1 MRIPTSLKF
10 NFSKCSTILV
20 SLARRKSS
28 SSIGRKSFYDPSKK
42 SRSVANMEKALG
54 EKYKI
59 LAERMTSTKML
70 SPNPS
75 LRVGKCKSTP
85 PRRIRPVSLFSALA
99 SPSPQKVVKR
109 PEAEEDPRIIQDI
122 KPDHHRL
129 LQERMISI
137 KSAPSPQSKPS
148 FRVKETPPR
157 RIQPVRLLF
166 ASPSPPKALPGLAEA
181 RAKGGLLMRNLS
193 FDTADAS
200 PSKTNRVTFSPKPSI
215 QKMFAR
221 DSPKKLLRTPTKV
234 PGLSGA
240 LTSPMKSILKSPL
253 RSPPHFNMYF
263 TQQPS
268 PLIGKGSPIPML
280 TSRGKPTMC
289 THLASGKR
297 ISPKQTLPSTSPST
311 KVISPRMK
319 STMSQPRASPSRTRI
334 QTRAVRKIFYQA
346 CEEPTNGQGISAFMK
361 VPAEQGTDLHEEKFC
376 NITKNMSSQSIDT
389 TAVPSSP
396 AQATTPHRVRRLSLR
411 SRMSPYSDRS
421 RVIGTET
428 FTESLVGDN
437 SLGFSIDASEE
448 NASGSRILQE
458 IASCSAATDSS
469 QELDIRSPHRRINKR
484 RKEKRMVIAA
494 LDESANLSVEDNFPC
509 SRPKRQR
516 SPDSPST
523 AGLSVSSQCETPTKK
538 RKTTFDS
545 GLSFNS
551 SSTDYFSSSEI
562 FAASREL
569 PEINSTDCAKFA
581 RLGSNSNDFDTS
593 QSGMLRSRLG
603 CQLSGASDSNS
614 NFSYDLPSSPIFT
627 SSGPVLRN
635 KSLERIRSACDVTT
649 SESDS
654 SSRPSS
660 PVFGKR
666 IGELRGVTP
675 TDFDATSPVKSP
687 APTEMLVSP
696 AGSTRSK
703 TSPGLKK
710 YSPNVSAKG
719 LAELI
724 NSPLQYE
731 NISTSFRK
739 SGPSSS
745 VFNSPSGAEKYA
757 ACASKGE
764 DDRPRSRRSL
774 YRTETKSSL
783 K

>member
-1 MRIPTSLKF
+1 
-10 NFSKCSTILV
+10 
-20 SLARRKSS
+20 
-28 SSIGRKSFYDPSKK
+28 
-42 SRSVANMEKALG
+42 MEKALG
-54 EKYKI
+54 EKYKM

-99 SPSPQKVVKR
+99 SPSPQKMVKR
-109 PEAEEDPRIIQDI
+109 PEVEMDPKIIQDI

-137 KSAPSPQSKPS
+137 KPASSPQSKPS

-193 FDTADAS
+193 FDSADAS
-200 PSKTNRVTFSPKPSI
+200 PSKTNRVTFSPKTSI

-234 PGLSGA
+234 PGISGA
-240 LTSPMKSILKSPL
+240 MKSPMKSILKSPL

-268 PLIGKGSPIPML
+268 PLIGKGSPVPML
-280 TSRGKPTMC
+280 TSRGKPAVC
-289 THLASGKR
+289 TNVTSGKHVSPKETLPNTSSTR
-297 ISPKQTLPSTSPST
+297 KAISPK
-311 KVISPRMK
+311 MK
-319 STMSQPRASPSRTRI
+319 SNMSQPQTSPMRTRI
-334 QTRAVRKIFYQA
+334 QTRAVRKIFYQG
-346 CEEPTNGQGISAFMK
+346 CEEPSKEEDSSASVEVAM
-361 VPAEQGTDLHEEKFC
+361 EQGTDLHEGIHS
-376 NITKNMSSQSIDT
+376 NITKNMSSQSSDAM
-389 TAVPSSP
+389 AVPSSP
-396 AQATTPHRVRRLSLR
+396 GQAGTPRRVRRMSLR
-411 SRMSPYSDRS
+411 SRMSPKADHS
-421 RVIGTET
+421 REIGTET
-428 FTESLVGDN
+428 FTEKLVGDN
-437 SLGFSIDASEE
+437 SHGFSIDPSDDS
-448 NASGSRILQE
+448 ASGSRILQE
-458 IASCSAATDSS
+458 MELCSAALNSS
-469 QELDIRSPHRRINKR
+469 QELDVRSPHRRINKR

-494 LDESANLSVEDNFPC
+494 LDESANLSVEDSLPC

-516 SPDSPST
+516 SPGSPAT

-545 GLSFNS
+545 ELTFNS
-551 SSTDYFSSSEI
+551 SGTEYFSTSEI

-569 PEINSTDCAKFA
+569 PEIKSTDCAKFA

-593 QSGMLRSRLG
+593 QASMLRSRLG

-635 KSLERIRSACDVTT
+635 KSFERIRSFCDVNT
-649 SESDS
+649 SDS
-654 SSRPSS
+654 DSTSRASS

-675 TDFDATSPVKSP
+675 TDFDTTSPDKSP
-687 APTEMLVSP
+687 MQMEMTVSP
-696 AGSTRSK
+696 AGSARSK

-731 NISTSFRK
+731 NISPAFRK
-739 SGPSSS
+739 SGPNSAA
-745 VFNSPSGAEKYA
+745 FNSPSGAEKYVT
-757 ACASKGE
+757 CTSKGE

-774 YRTETKSSL
+774 YRTETKSCL

>member
-1 MRIPTSLKF
+1 M
-10 NFSKCSTILV
+10 
-20 SLARRKSS
+20 
-28 SSIGRKSFYDPSKK
+28 
-42 SRSVANMEKALG
+42 ANMEKALG
-54 EKYKI
+54 EKYKM

-85 PRRIRPVSLFSALA
+85 PRRIRSVSLFSALA
-99 SPSPQKVVKR
+99 SPSPQKIVTR
-109 PEAEEDPRIIQDI
+109 PEVEMDPKIIQDI

-129 LQERMISI
+129 LEERMISI
-137 KSAPSPQSKPS
+137 KPASSPHSKPS

-193 FDTADAS
+193 FDSADAS

-234 PGLSGA
+234 PGISGA
-240 LTSPMKSILKSPL
+240 LKSPMKSILKSPL

-268 PLIGKGSPIPML
+268 PLIGKGSPVPML
-280 TSRGKPTMC
+280 TSRGKPAMC
-289 THLASGKR
+289 INVTSGKH
-297 ISPKQTLPSTSPST
+297 ISPKETLPNTSPST
-311 KVISPRMK
+311 RKAISPKMK
-319 STMSQPRASPSRTRI
+319 SSTSQPQTSPMRTRI
-334 QTRAVRKIFYQA
+334 QTRAVRKIFFQA
-346 CEEPTNGQGISAFMK
+346 CEEPSNEEDSSAS
-361 VPAEQGTDLHEEKFC
+361 VEVAIEQGTDLHEGKPG
-376 NITKNMSSQSIDT
+376 NITKNMSSQSSDAM
-389 TAVPSSP
+389 AVPSSP
-396 AQATTPHRVRRLSLR
+396 GQANTPRRVRRMSLR
-411 SRMSPYSDRS
+411 SRMSPRADHS
-421 RVIGTET
+421 REIGTEA

-437 SLGFSIDASEE
+437 SHGFSIDPSDDS
-448 NASGSRILQE
+448 ASGSRILQE
-458 IASCSAATDSS
+458 MELCSAALNSS
-469 QELDIRSPHRRINKR
+469 QELDVRSPHRRINKK

-494 LDESANLSVEDNFPC
+494 LDENANLSVEDSLPC

-516 SPDSPST
+516 SPDSPAT
-523 AGLSVSSQCETPTKK
+523 AGLTVSSQCETPTKK

-545 GLSFNS
+545 ELTFNS
-551 SSTDYFSSSEI
+551 SSTEYFSTSEI

-593 QSGMLRSRLG
+593 QASMLRSRLG

-635 KSLERIRSACDVTT
+635 KSLERIRSSCDVNT
-649 SESDS
+649 SDS
-654 SSRPSS
+654 DSTSRASS

-675 TDFDATSPVKSP
+675 TDFDTTSPDKSP
-687 APTEMLVSP
+687 IQMEMTVSP
-696 AGSTRSK
+696 AGSARSK

-731 NISTSFRK
+731 NISPAFRK
-739 SGPSSS
+739 SGPNSA
-745 VFNSPSGAEKYA
+745 VFNSPSGAEKYVT
-757 ACASKGE
+757 CTSKGE

>member
-1 MRIPTSLKF
+1 MTKRLYVRTQVQCTLVREKSRHQYIF
-10 NFSKCSTILV
+10 NLSKCSPILV
-20 SLARRKSS
+20 SLPRRKSS
-28 SSIGRKSFYDPSKK
+28 SSIGRKLFYDPSKK
-42 SRSVANMEKALG
+42 SRSVANMEKVLG
-54 EKYKI
+54 EKYKM

-99 SPSPQKVVKR
+99 SPSPQKMVMR
-109 PEAEEDPRIIQDI
+109 PEVEMDPRIIQDI

-129 LQERMISI
+129 LQERMIAI
-137 KSAPSPQSKPS
+137 KPASSPQSKPF

-193 FDTADAS
+193 FDSATLS

-215 QKMFAR
+215 QKMFSR

-234 PGLSGA
+234 PGISGA
-240 LTSPMKSILKSPL
+240 MKSPMKSILKSPL

-268 PLIGKGSPIPML
+268 PLIGKGSPVTML
-280 TSRGKPTMC
+280 TSRGKPAMC
-289 THLASGKR
+289 TNVTSGKH
-297 ISPKQTLPSTSPST
+297 ISPKETLPNASPSAK
-311 KVISPRMK
+311 KVISPKLK
-319 STMSQPRASPSRTRI
+319 STVSEPQTSPMKTRI

-346 CEEPTNGQGISAFMK
+346 CEEPSNEEDSSGSVK
-361 VPAEQGTDLHEEKFC
+361 VPMEQVNGLHEEHG
-376 NITKNMSSQSIDT
+376 NITKNMSSQSGD
-389 TAVPSSP
+389 AMPVPSSP
-396 AQATTPHRVRRLSLR
+396 GQANTPRRVRRMSLR
-411 SRMSPYSDRS
+411 SRMSPCRDRS
-421 RVIGTET
+421 RVIGTEA

-437 SLGFSIDASEE
+437 SHGFSIDSSDDS
-448 NASGSRILQE
+448 ASGSRILQE
-458 IASCSAATDSS
+458 MELGSAALNSS
-469 QELDIRSPHRRINKR
+469 QELDVRSPHRRINKR
-484 RKEKRMVIAA
+484 RKEKCIVVAA
-494 LDESANLSVEDNFPC
+494 LDESANLSVEDSLPC

-516 SPDSPST
+516 SPDSPAT

-538 RKTTFDS
+538 RKTTFDTE
-545 GLSFNS
+545 LTFNS
-551 SSTDYFSSSEI
+551 SGTEYFSTSEI

-593 QSGMLRSRLG
+593 QASMLRSRLG

-635 KSLERIRSACDVTT
+635 KSLERIRSVCDVTT
-649 SESDS
+649 SDSEST
-654 SSRPSS
+654 SRSSS

-675 TDFDATSPVKSP
+675 TDFDTTSPDKSP
-687 APTEMLVSP
+687 MQPEMIVSP
-696 AGSTRSK
+696 AGSARPK

-719 LAELI
+719 LSKLI
-724 NSPLQYE
+724 NSPLQ
-731 NISTSFRK
+731 
-739 SGPSSS
+739 
-745 VFNSPSGAEKYA
+745 
-757 ACASKGE
+757 
-764 DDRPRSRRSL
+764 
-774 YRTETKSSL
+774 
-783 K
+783 

>member
-1 MRIPTSLKF
+1 M
-10 NFSKCSTILV
+10 
-20 SLARRKSS
+20 
-28 SSIGRKSFYDPSKK
+28 
-42 SRSVANMEKALG
+42 ANMEKALG
-54 EKYKI
+54 EKYKM
-59 LAERMTSTKML
+59 LAERMTSTKKL

-109 PEAEEDPRIIQDI
+109 PEVEDDPRIIQDI

-129 LQERMISI
+129 LQERITSI
-137 KSAPSPQSKPS
+137 KPISSPQSKP

-193 FDTADAS
+193 FDSADAS

-234 PGLSGA
+234 LGISGA
-240 LTSPMKSILKSPL
+240 LKSPMKSILKSPL

-268 PLIGKGSPIPML
+268 PLIGKGSPVAML
-280 TSRGKPTMC
+280 TSRGKPAVC
-289 THLASGKR
+289 TNVTPGKH
-297 ISPKQTLPSTSPST
+297 ISPKETLPDTSSSD
-311 KVISPRMK
+311 KKAISPKMK
-319 STMSQPRASPSRTRI
+319 STTNQSHTSPLKTRI

-346 CEEPTNGQGISAFMK
+346 CEETSSGEDSSTSVKMFM
-361 VPAEQGTDLHEEKFC
+361 EQGTDSHEGRYC
-376 NITKNMSSQSIDT
+376 NIVKNMSSKSSDAI
-389 TAVPSSP
+389 AAPSSP
-396 AQATTPHRVRRLSLR
+396 AQANTPHRVRRMSLR
-411 SRMSPYSDRS
+411 SRMSPCADRS
-421 RVIGTET
+421 RVFGTEV
-428 FTESLVGDN
+428 FTESLAGDN
-437 SLGFSIDASEE
+437 SRGFSIDASDNSAAE
-448 NASGSRILQE
+448 SRILQE
-458 IASCSAATDSS
+458 MEPCSAALNSS

-484 RKEKRMVIAA
+484 RKEKRMFIAA
-494 LDESANLSVEDNFPC
+494 LDESANLSVEDSLPC
-509 SRPKRQR
+509 SRRKRQR
-516 SPDSPST
+516 SPDGPVT
-523 AGLSVSSQCETPTKK
+523 AGLSVLSQCETPTKK
-538 RKTTFDS
+538 RKTTLDS
-545 GLSFNS
+545 ELSFNS
-551 SSTDYFSSSEI
+551 SSTDYFSTSEI
-562 FAASREL
+562 FATSREL

-593 QSGMLRSRLG
+593 QAGMLRSRLS
-603 CQLSGASDSNS
+603 CQFSGASDSNS
-614 NFSYDLPSSPIFT
+614 NFSCDLPSSPIFT
-627 SSGPVLRN
+627 SGGPVLRN
-635 KSLERIRSACDVTT
+635 KSLERIRSVCDVIT
-649 SESDS
+649 SDSES

-660 PVFGKR
+660 PIFGKR

-675 TDFDATSPVKSP
+675 TDFETTSPVKSP
-687 APTEMLVSP
+687 VQTEMLVSP
-696 AGSTRSK
+696 ASSTRSK

-731 NISTSFRK
+731 SISPSFRK
-739 SGPSSS
+739 SGPNSLA
-745 VFNSPSGAEKYA
+745 FNSPPGAEKYVT
-757 ACASKGE
+757 CTSKGE

>member
-1 MRIPTSLKF
+1 M
-10 NFSKCSTILV
+10 
-20 SLARRKSS
+20 
-28 SSIGRKSFYDPSKK
+28 
-42 SRSVANMEKALG
+42 ANMEKALG
-54 EKYKI
+54 EKYKM

-99 SPSPQKVVKR
+99 SPSPQKMVTR
-109 PEAEEDPRIIQDI
+109 PEVEMDPKIIQDI

-137 KSAPSPQSKPS
+137 KPASNPQSKPS
-148 FRVKETPPR
+148 LRVKETPPR

-193 FDTADAS
+193 FDSADAS

-234 PGLSGA
+234 PGISGA
-240 LTSPMKSILKSPL
+240 LKSPMKSILKSPL

-268 PLIGKGSPIPML
+268 PLIGKGSPVPML
-280 TSRGKPTMC
+280 TSRGKPAMC
-289 THLASGKR
+289 TNVTSGKH
-297 ISPKQTLPSTSPST
+297 ISPKETLLNTSPST
-311 KVISPRMK
+311 RKAISPKMK
-319 STMSQPRASPSRTRI
+319 SSTSQPQTSPMRTRI

-346 CEEPTNGQGISAFMK
+346 CEEPSNEEDSSAS
-361 VPAEQGTDLHEEKFC
+361 VEVAIEQGTDLHEGEPG
-376 NITKNMSSQSIDT
+376 NITKNMSSQSSDAM
-389 TAVPSSP
+389 AVPSSP
-396 AQATTPHRVRRLSLR
+396 GQANTPRRVRRMSLR
-411 SRMSPYSDRS
+411 SRMSPKADHS
-421 RVIGTET
+421 REIGTEA

-437 SLGFSIDASEE
+437 SHGFSIDPPDDS
-448 NASGSRILQE
+448 ASGSRILQE
-458 IASCSAATDSS
+458 MELCSAALNSS
-469 QELDIRSPHRRINKR
+469 QELDVRSPHRRINKR
-484 RKEKRMVIAA
+484 RKEKRLVIAA
-494 LDESANLSVEDNFPC
+494 LDESANLSVEDSLPC

-516 SPDSPST
+516 SPDSPAT

-545 GLSFNS
+545 ELTFNS
-551 SSTDYFSSSEI
+551 SGTEYFSTSEI

-593 QSGMLRSRLG
+593 QANMLRSRLG

-635 KSLERIRSACDVTT
+635 KSLERIRSSCDVNT
-649 SESDS
+649 SDS
-654 SSRPSS
+654 DSTSRASS

-675 TDFDATSPVKSP
+675 TDFDTTSPDKSP
-687 APTEMLVSP
+687 KQMEITVSP
-696 AGSTRSK
+696 AGSARSK

-731 NISTSFRK
+731 NISPAFRK
-739 SGPSSS
+739 SGPNSAA
-745 VFNSPSGAEKYA
+745 FNSPSGAEKYVT
-757 ACASKGE
+757 CTSKGE

>member
-1 MRIPTSLKF
+1 
-10 NFSKCSTILV
+10 
-20 SLARRKSS
+20 
-28 SSIGRKSFYDPSKK
+28 
-42 SRSVANMEKALG
+42 MEKALG
-54 EKYKI
+54 EKYKM

-99 SPSPQKVVKR
+99 SPSPQKIVTR
-109 PEAEEDPRIIQDI
+109 PEVEMDPKIIQDI

-129 LQERMISI
+129 LEERMISI
-137 KSAPSPQSKPS
+137 KPASSPHSKPS

-193 FDTADAS
+193 FDSADAS

-234 PGLSGA
+234 PGISGA
-240 LTSPMKSILKSPL
+240 LKSPMKSILKSPL

-268 PLIGKGSPIPML
+268 PLIGKGSPVPML
-280 TSRGKPTMC
+280 TSRGKPAMC
-289 THLASGKR
+289 INVTSGKH
-297 ISPKQTLPSTSPST
+297 ISPKETLPNTSPST
-311 KVISPRMK
+311 RKAISPKMK
-319 STMSQPRASPSRTRI
+319 SSTSQPQTSPMRTRI

-346 CEEPTNGQGISAFMK
+346 CEEPSNEEDSSAS
-361 VPAEQGTDLHEEKFC
+361 VEVAIEQGTDLHEGKPG
-376 NITKNMSSQSIDT
+376 NITKNMSSQSSDAM
-389 TAVPSSP
+389 AVPSSP
-396 AQATTPHRVRRLSLR
+396 GQANTPRRVRRMSLR
-411 SRMSPYSDRS
+411 SRMSPRADHS
-421 RVIGTET
+421 REIGTEA

-437 SLGFSIDASEE
+437 SHGFSIDPSDDS
-448 NASGSRILQE
+448 ASGSRILQE
-458 IASCSAATDSS
+458 MELCSAALNSS
-469 QELDIRSPHRRINKR
+469 QELDVRSPHRRINKK

-494 LDESANLSVEDNFPC
+494 LDENANLSVEDSLPC

-516 SPDSPST
+516 SPDSPAT
-523 AGLSVSSQCETPTKK
+523 AGLTVSSQCETPTKK

-545 GLSFNS
+545 ELTFNS
-551 SSTDYFSSSEI
+551 SSTEYFSTSEI

-593 QSGMLRSRLG
+593 QASMLRSRLG

-635 KSLERIRSACDVTT
+635 KSLERIRSSCDVNT
-649 SESDS
+649 SDS
-654 SSRPSS
+654 DSTSRASS

-675 TDFDATSPVKSP
+675 TDFDTTSPDKSP
-687 APTEMLVSP
+687 IQMEMTVSP
-696 AGSTRSK
+696 AGSARSK

-731 NISTSFRK
+731 NISPAFRK
-739 SGPSSS
+739 SGPNSA
-745 VFNSPSGAEKYA
+745 VFNSPSGAEKYVT
-757 ACASKGE
+757 CTSKGE